1 MNNEKINS
9 FSLSTIII
17 SLCSSAFYG
26 TFSSYVISKV
36 KTDAFICIIIG
47 FIISIFFSK
56 IILYIF
62 NKNINLTYVQK
73 NKKVFPKIHN
83 FIILIIMICSIA
95 AYILLTYRLSS
106 FLSTQYLIDTPDFII
121 LIMVLLITYYI
132 SSKGIETLS
141 RVSTITFYISIIIF
155 IFDFISL
162 FNQINYN
169 NFLPLFTSSTKDILV
184 TSLLF
189 SLYFTIPLINL
200 NAIKKSQIT
209 DIYNF
214 NKYLYSMMILS
225 FVIILLNM
233 FTTIGVLGVN
243 VCNLFDYPI
252 YTTLKSIKLF
262 SFLDSM
268 ENVSIMLWVLFIIN
282 ACSMN
287 YLFIT
292 NTINKKKYNFI
303 ILLLCFIIPKI
314 IFKNGYVQTYNY
326 ILLPTV
332 ILIIIL
338 FIQIIT
344 IIKNRLHQSIF
355 IVLILFALFCKNFS
369 ASSSSKSI
377 SVS

>member
-9 FSLSTIII
+9 FSISTIII

-62 NKNINLTYVQK
+62 NKNINITYAQK
-73 NKKVFPKIHN
+73 NKKVFPQIYN

-95 AYILLTYRLSS
+95 TYILLTYRLSS

-282 ACSMN
+282 ASSMN

-332 ILIIIL
+332 VLIIIL

-344 IIKNRLHQSIF
+344 IIKNRLH
-355 IVLILFALFCKNFS
+355 
-369 ASSSSKSI
+369 
-377 SVS
+377 